1 MHHITLKNGLRVL
14 LNPIKGTDTVTALV
28 FVRIG
33 SRYESLSMNGVTHF
47 VEHLM
52 FKGTQRRPNTQK
64 ITRALDAIG
73 AEFNAFTSK
82 CVTGY
87 YIKSDRKALPLS
99 LDILSDMLFNSKF
112 DEKEIN
118 REKGVIIEEIN
129 LYRENPIHHV
139 EDLIEEALFD
149 GHVLGRNVVGT
160 HKTIKEMPREE
171 IYKYYKSNYS
181 PSNMILVVSGNID
194 SHARTMIEK
203 CFGRKK
209 SEKDCRAKFEP
220 FVGRKDSK
228 LAPHVRIQTKKTE
241 QIQITIGFPSYGID
255 DDRNAALS
263 LLSIVL
269 GGNMSSRLFIQVRE
283 RRGLAYRVGTDMEA
297 YEDVGYFIVRA
308 GLDQKRLP
316 LAMKTIMNELRS
328 VARSGIT
335 NEELKDAKTFLHGQV
350 AIQMEDSFHQAEWY
364 AKQKMFHQ
372 KVRSPHDFLK
382 IIDTQSVLDV
392 KRVAKE
398 VIDFSKM
405 GIGVVGPYEDRDDFL
420 RRAKLMANG

>member
-1 MHHITLKNGLRVL
+1 MHHFTLKNGLRVL
-14 LNPIKGTDTVTALV
+14 LTPIKGTDTVTALI

-33 SRYESLSMNGVTHF
+33 ARYESVQMNGVSHF

-87 YIKSDRKALPLS
+87 YVKSDRKALPLS

-118 REKGVIIEEIN
+118 RERGVVIEEIK
-129 LYRENPIHHV
+129 LYRENPMHHV

-160 HKTIKEMPREE
+160 HKTITEMQREE
-171 IYKYYKSNYS
+171 IYKYYKTNYS
-181 PSNMILVVSGNID
+181 PSNILLVVSGNID
-194 SHARTMIEK
+194 SHARAMIEK

-209 SEKDCRAKFEP
+209 AEKDRPAKFEP
-220 FVGRKDSK
+220 FVDLKDSK
-228 LAPHVRIQTKKTE
+228 LAPHVRLQTKKTE
-241 QIQITIGFPSYGID
+241 QIQITIGFPSYGMD
-255 DDRNAALS
+255 DDRNVALS

-297 YEDVGYFIVRA
+297 YEDAGYFIVRA

-316 LAMKTIMNELRS
+316 LAMKTIMNELRA
-328 VARSGIT
+328 VARVGIT
-335 NEELKDAKTFLHGQV
+335 KEELKDAKTYLHGQV

-364 AKQKMFHQ
+364 AKQQMFHRRM
-372 KVRSPHDFLK
+372 KSPHAFLK
-382 IIDTQSVLDV
+382 QIDSQTASDI

-398 VIDFSKM
+398 VINFSRM
-405 GIGVVGPYEDRDDFL
+405 GIGVVGPYKNREEFL
-420 RRAKLMANG
+420 RVIGL